1 MLHTDINRFF
11 GWPRSN
17 LCSELHNFPFL
28 FGHSTVKRFCPVCR
42 FGPPREAQ
50 ICSQY
55 DKIWAWRTRGKRN
68 CESSGVAWEVLR
80 ADVMRLF
87 STAVCLHDDNASLL
101 LRPLCAQTTRITD
114 RQLVVM
120 WTILP
125 VNVIRCTCDKMF
137 FTEICEN
144 FVTFSPVHLETENN
158 YSRDPSQALTTTW
171 WVWRSWNV
179 LCFLYLSEHP
189 NFPSDCLFWTSVI
202 ERYFLRD
209 SSVVE
214 EYVSL

>member
-1 MLHTDINRFF
+1 MLHRDINRFF

-87 STAVCLHDDNASLL
+87 STGVCLHDDNASLL
-101 LRPLCAQTTRITD
+101 LRPLCAQTRRITD
-114 RQLVVM
+114 RQLLVM

-125 VNVIRCTCDKMF
+125 VIRQADVKVIHPLHLWQNILYRNLWKFRNF
-137 FTEICEN
+137 FSSTLAN
-144 FVTFSPVHLETENN
+144 RKKTTPVILLK
-158 YSRDPSQALTTTW
+158 P
-171 WVWRSWNV
+171 
-179 LCFLYLSEHP
+179 
-189 NFPSDCLFWTSVI
+189 
-202 ERYFLRD
+202 
-209 SSVVE
+209 
-214 EYVSL
+214 